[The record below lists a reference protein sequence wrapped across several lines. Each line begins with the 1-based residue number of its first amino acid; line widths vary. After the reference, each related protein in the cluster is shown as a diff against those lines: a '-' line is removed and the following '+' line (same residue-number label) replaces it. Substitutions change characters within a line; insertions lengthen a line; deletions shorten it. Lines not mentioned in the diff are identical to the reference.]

1 MGYQSAKCYAT
12 STKNWTTLPQAPW
25 KVSAGNKHQ
34 RELEEEPALA
44 AKVQKISAAEAMDI
58 EPANQ
63 NPLWEDNSKED
74 F

>member
-12 STKNWTTLPQAPW
+12 STKNRTTLPQAPW
-25 KVSAGNKHQ
+25 KVSAGNKRQ

-63 NPLWEDNSKED
+63 SPLWEDNSKED